1 VRLLRL
7 VSAFLASVAALL
19 VLAALGS
26 ALVLDLSALL
36 RPLFSRESY
45 SRTPA
50 FAGIAGVAERFRE
63 YEQLETEY
71 QPFVGWRY
79 RPFRGATIT
88 LDGDGLRLHPAD
100 PADPP
105 GAPVLGLF
113 GGSVAWGMGVTDAGT
128 LPAALDRQ
136 LPGIAVRNLA
146 QIGYNSLQ
154 SLALL
159 IERLRA
165 GDRLDSVVL
174 FQGVNDVAS
183 LCMRGVSLSGHGEE
197 PHFRRRLSS
206 ARSRLAE
213 SVLGPIAEAASQARR
228 KLFGSPQA
236 QWTCD
241 GDPAH
246 AGKVAEAILTYWEM
260 AHDLSA
266 ARGIPLVAALQ
277 PVAWVGRP
285 NLTGL
290 DLDPHPLGDQFAAVY
305 PLLRERIAAR
315 GRPWILD
322 LSEALEGGEPVYFD
336 FCHLTERGNQRLA
349 AVLAARLGAGG
360 S

>member
-1 VRLLRL
+1 
-7 VSAFLASVAALL
+7 
-19 VLAALGS
+19 
-26 ALVLDLSALL
+26 
-36 RPLFSRESY
+36 
-45 SRTPA
+45 
-50 FAGIAGVAERFRE
+50 
-63 YEQLETEY
+63 
-71 QPFVGWRY
+71 
-79 RPFRGATIT
+79 
-88 LDGDGLRLHPAD
+88 
-100 PADPP
+100 
-105 GAPVLGLF
+105 LF

-136 LPGIAVRNLA
+136 LPGIGVRNLG

-165 GDRLDSVVL
+165 GDRLDSVLL

-183 LCMRGVSLSGHGEE
+183 LCMPGVSLSGHGEE
-197 PHFRRRLSS
+197 PHFRRRLNP

-213 SVLGPIAEAASQARR
+213 SVLGPIAEAAAQARR
-228 KLFGSPQA
+228 KLFGPPQA
-236 QWTCD
+236 RWTCD

-246 AGKVAEAILTYWEM
+246 AAEVAEAVLRYWEM

-266 ARGIPLVAALQ
+266 ARGISLFAALQ
-277 PVAWVGRP
+277 PVAWVGQP
-285 NLTGL
+285 NLIGL

-315 GRPWILD
+315 RRPWIFD
-322 LSEALEGGEPVYFD
+322 LSDALDGGEPVYFD

-349 AVLAARLGAGG
+349 AVLAARLGTAGR
-360 S
+360 